1 MLVCVFVLLPS
12 LSCSFS
18 LRMQPLSLALRPRI
32 AALLFLS
39 NHVLRTGRMSPLLL
53 VRMRRQRIF
62 GVIWR
67 KRAE

>member
-1 MLVCVFVLLPS
+1 MRVCVFVLRS

-18 LRMQPLSLALRPRI
+18 LRMQPVSLALRPRI

-39 NHVLRTGRMSPLLL
+39 NHALRTGRMSSLLL
-53 VRMRRQRIF
+53 VRVRRQRIF

>member
-1 MLVCVFVLLPS
+1 MRVCVFVLRS
-12 LSCSFS
+12 LSCAFS
-18 LRMQPLSLALRPRI
+18 LRMQPVSLALRPRI

-39 NHVLRTGRMSPLLL
+39 NHVLRTGRMSSLLL